1 MSKKNP
7 KYLINRKT
15 GVAFPYNE
23 SMAKMDVMEPAD
35 KLPAKPK
42 NDKPG
47 LRQATFPLP
56 PEEREKQK
64 EAEAK
69 AQAEAE
75 KKAAEAEKKAR
86 EEAELAG
93 EGSLEAAYKKI
104 SGQQS
109 KAGVIDIAREELGV
123 NIELED
129 EDGNEKKL
137 VDLKNEAIKV
147 LNDRHGQ

>member
-1 MSKKNP
+1 MSKKDP

-15 GVAFPYNE
+15 GVAFPYNPA
-23 SMAKMDVMEPAD
+23 MAKMDIMEPAD
-35 KLPAKPK
+35 KLPPKPK

-47 LRQATFPLP
+47 LREATFPLP
-56 PEEREKQK
+56 PEQVKKQK

-75 KKAAEAEKKAR
+75 KKAAAAEK
-86 EEAELAG
+86 EAKKDSELAG
-93 EGSLEAAYKKI
+93 QDSLKEAYKKI

-123 NIELED
+123 TIELED
-129 EDGNEKKL
+129 ADGNEKKL

-147 LNDRHGQ
+147 LNDRHGK

>member
-1 MSKKNP
+1 MSKKDP

-15 GVAFPYNE
+15 GVPFPYNE
-23 SMAKMDVMEPAD
+23 RMAGLDHMEPSD
-35 KLPAKPK
+35 KKPK
-42 NDKPG
+42 VENTKPG
-47 LRQATFPLP
+47 LPKARFPLP

-75 KKAAEAEKKAR
+75 KKAQAAEEKAKQ
-86 EEAELAG
+86 EAELAG
-93 EGSLEAAYKKI
+93 DDSLKEAYKKI

-109 KAGVIDIAREELGV
+109 KAGVIDIAREQLGV

-129 EDGNEKKL
+129 SDGKEKKL
-137 VDLKNEAIKV
+137 VTLKNEAIKI